1 MATRSIQRLVIG
13 GTLGAVLAMIG
24 SGIGSVAVA
33 ADHGVNIAGFAFS
46 PDTITIAVGDSVTW
60 TNGDSVSH
68 TATADDASFDT
79 GTIGAGT
86 SKSVMFSTAGTFAY
100 HCRIHSSMTA
110 TVVVSDSATPPA
122 TDTLTPA
129 ATHSD
134 ATPIMLLMLT
144 ALAGLVIGR
153 RRFAGSVASAD
164 RR

>member
-1 MATRSIQRLVIG
+1 MATRSIRRLVIG
-13 GTLGAVLAMIG
+13 GTLGAVLAMIA
-24 SGIGSVAVA
+24 SGLGSVAVA

-60 TNGDSVSH
+60 SNGDSVSH

-86 SKSVMFSTAGTFAY
+86 SKSVTFSTAGTFAY

-110 TVVVSDSATPPA
+110 TVVVSDAATPPA
-122 TDTLTPA
+122 TDTLTAA

-134 ATPIMLLMLT
+134 GTPIMLLML
-144 ALAGLVIGR
+144 AAFAGLVIGR

-164 RR
+164 R